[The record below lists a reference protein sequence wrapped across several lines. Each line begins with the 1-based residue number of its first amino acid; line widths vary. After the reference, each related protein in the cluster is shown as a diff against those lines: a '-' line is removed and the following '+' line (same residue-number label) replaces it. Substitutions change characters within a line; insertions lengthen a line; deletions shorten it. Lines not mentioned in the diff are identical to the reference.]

1 MPSVRGNVQTL
12 LTNTTAVTTNGT
24 SATLNLSSL
33 LGGEPDGAQ
42 FMLNATT
49 MSGTTPTLDVYLQW
63 SSDAGTTWW
72 DFVHFAQ
79 VTTTGKQSALWTRR
93 DNDGTGGTGV
103 IATGDAVL
111 GASKVIAAPINS
123 SSFRVK
129 WVISGTI
136 TAINFS
142 VLACQDRD

>member
-1 MPSVRGNVQTL
+1 MPNVRGNLATL
-12 LTNTTAVTTNGT
+12 VSSATAVTTSGT
-24 SATLNLSSL
+24 SSVLNLSSL
-33 LGGEPDGAQ
+33 MGGEPDAAQ
-42 FMLNATT
+42 FMLNAATV
-49 MSGTTPTLDVYLQW
+49 SGTTPTLDVYLQW

-72 DFVHFAQ
+72 DFLHFAQ
-79 VTTTGKQSALWTRR
+79 VTTTGKQSGLWTRR

-103 IATGDAVL
+103 IANGDAVL
-111 GASKVIAAPINS
+111 AASKVIAAPINS